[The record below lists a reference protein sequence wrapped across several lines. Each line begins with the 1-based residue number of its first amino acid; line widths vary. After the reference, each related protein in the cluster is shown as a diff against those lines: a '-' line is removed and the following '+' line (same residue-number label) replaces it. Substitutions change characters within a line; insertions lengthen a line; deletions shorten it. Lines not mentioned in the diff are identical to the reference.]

1 MNKNLKSDLT
11 REGDNDKLKFT
22 NEIERLSEQVLKL
35 THEIN
40 SKKMK
45 LEKEEENSSTNQ
57 KMLMLKIRQF
67 ELENN
72 EKAQYIIEMKEK

>member
-1 MNKNLKSDLT
+1 MNKNLNSNLT
-11 REGDNDKLKFT
+11 REGDNDKLKLT
-22 NEIERLSEQVLKL
+22 SEIERL

>member
-1 MNKNLKSDLT
+1 MNKNLNSNQT
-11 REGDNDKLKFT
+11 REGDNDKLKLT
-22 NEIERLSEQVLKL
+22 SEIERL

-67 ELENN
+67 
-72 EKAQYIIEMKEK
+72 